1 MRIGT
6 DVTEADFLRAILA
19 EPEDDTHRLVYADWL
34 DEHAAAVPC
43 ARCIDGLYLG
53 DTSTDQPT
61 DAIPCSRCS
70 GTGRVPDG
78 RAARAEFVR
87 AQCELAALDPVV
99 RKHAHGAA
107 WWEVSCT
114 GCNRYDALRRRER
127 ELLKA
132 HGAPWLPDTL
142 PGAARFLS
150 GSPGFRVFGGASDV
164 DLLFRRGFVEEVT
177 GSAGDW
183 LAHGDAIRA
192 AAPVTRC
199 RFTSLSPRD
208 RIRFYT
214 RFFRAGG
221 KLRRLGRR
229 PADDE
234 HLYLALGALWPG
246 VSFELPGG
254 ER

>member
-1 MRIGT
+1 
-6 DVTEADFLRAILA
+6 
-19 EPEDDTHRLVYADWL
+19 
-34 DEHAAAVPC
+34 
-43 ARCIDGLYLG
+43 
-53 DTSTDQPT
+53 
-61 DAIPCSRCS
+61 
-70 GTGRVPDG
+70 VPDG

-87 AQCELAALDPVV
+87 AQCELAALEPVV
-99 RKHAHGAA
+99 RKHAHGEA
-107 WWEVSCT
+107 WWEVSCA

-192 AAPVTRC
+192 AQPVARVTLTTLPEIGQQTGAAGDSVYWLDGDPDPMLFTVHDLWAWRDGSHTHESALLLMLGK
-199 RFTSLSPRD
+199 RF
-208 RIRFYT
+208 
-214 RFFRAGG
+214 
-221 KLRRLGRR
+221 
-229 PADDE
+229 
-234 HLYLALGALWPG
+234 PG
-246 VSFELPGG
+246 VTFTLPGG
-254 ER
+254 DR